1 MLLVLCGWFALA
13 ASAQVEPST
22 NALPVPTP
30 SELSTNALP
39 VPTPSQP
46 STNALPVPTPSEPST
61 NALPVPTPSQ
71 PSTNA
76 LPVPAPSELST
87 NALPVP
93 TPSQPSTNALPV
105 PAPSQP
111 STNALPVPVPSQPST
126 NALPVPAPSQP
137 STNALPVPAPSQPS
151 TNALPDSAQSE
162 PLTNALKSA
171 VTNVLTNA
179 LMVQSNPGP
188 SLTSTNLPGMATLG
202 GYVPDDKHKLRPGD
216 RISFQILEDHD
227 SPKPMVVTDSGE
239 VDIPYLGRMMVQDKT
254 CKQLADELRI
264 LLTNSYYYRATVIIG
279 LDSATKVMGK
289 VYFVGQVRAQGP
301 LNMQVNEP
309 LTLGKAI
316 LQQGGFGDFA
326 NKKKV
331 KVVRP
336 SKVPGGTNQVFI
348 INVKEILD
356 DGKIE
361 KDMLLEPDDFII
373 VPTRLFSF

>member
-1 MLLVLCGWFALA
+1 MKKILCCALLLAGVHLWPVFA
-13 ASAQVEPST
+13 QM
-22 NALPVPTP
+22 PVPGFAAKAAVGAPVTATAAP
-30 SELSTNALP
+30 SA
-39 VPTPSQP
+39 
-46 STNALPVPTPSEPST
+46 
-61 NALPVPTPSQ
+61 
-71 PSTNA
+71 
-76 LPVPAPSELST
+76 PAPGLL
-87 NALPVP
+87 N
-93 TPSQPSTNALPV
+93 
-105 PAPSQP
+105 
-111 STNALPVPVPSQPST
+111 
-126 NALPVPAPSQP
+126 
-137 STNALPVPAPSQPS
+137 
-151 TNALPDSAQSE
+151 
-162 PLTNALKSA
+162 
-171 VTNVLTNA
+171 
-179 LMVQSNPGP
+179 
-188 SLTSTNLPGMATLG
+188 
-202 GYVPDDKHKLRPGD
+202 GYVADDNYKLRAGD
-216 RISFQILEDHD
+216 AVSFQILEDRLLGIQET
-227 SPKPMVVTDSGE
+227 PVNLVVTDSGE